1 MLSCPYAT
9 DSGPGTTLVTKD
21 KATIDV
27 PTDTAT
33 KPARF
38 GFLLLP
44 GFPLMSYAS
53 AVEPLRAANNLK
65 RQTLYEWVHLTY
77 DGGDLVASNGVRFP
91 PDAKLAD
98 AEGLDSLFVCAGG
111 NPSQFDH
118 PPTFSRLRELAHA
131 GVRLGGMSGGSY
143 VLARAH
149 LLDGYRCTIHWEHIP
164 AFVEEFPRLSVER
177 TLFVADRDRITC
189 AGGIAALDMMIE
201 LIAQRFGA
209 TLSNAVSEWYL
220 HTRTRQGTDSQRMAL
235 RERTGVANERLLK
248 PLAAM
253 ETHLEN
259 PLSREALAEIAGI
272 TLRQLERLFAEH
284 LGTTI
289 ARRYG
294 EIRLDRAKSLLRQ
307 STLSVAEIAV
317 ACGFVSTSHFSKV
330 YKARFGRRP
339 RQEREIGL
347 PMDLPAA
354 FGVSYK
360 GPSD

>member
-1 MLSCPYAT
+1 
-9 DSGPGTTLVTKD
+9 VIKD
-21 KATIDV
+21 KASAYL
-27 PTDTAT
+27 PANTAS
-33 KPARF
+33 KPVRF

-65 RQTLYEWVHLTY
+65 ENKLFEWVHLSC
-77 DGGDLVASNGVRFP
+77 DGGEVMASNGVHFP
-91 PDAKLAD
+91 ADSSLAEAAD
-98 AEGLDSLFVCAGG
+98 LDSLFVCAGG
-111 NPSQFDH
+111 NPSLFDN

-131 GVRLGGMSGGSY
+131 GVKLGGMSGGSY

-164 AFVEEFPRLSVER
+164 AFIEEFPMLKVER

-209 TLSNAVSEWYL
+209 SLAAAVSEWYL

-248 PLAAM
+248 TLAAM
-253 ETHLEN
+253 ENHLEN
-259 PLSREALAEIAGI
+259 PLNRKALADVAGI
-272 TLRQLERLFAEH
+272 TLRQLERLFVEH
-284 LGTTI
+284 LNTTI
-289 ARRYG
+289 ARRYC
-294 EIRLDRAKSLLRQ
+294 EIRLDRARALLRQ
-307 STLSVAEIAV
+307 STLSIAEIAV

-330 YKARFGRRP
+330 YKARFGVRP
-339 RQEREIGL
+339 RQERETGL
-347 PMDLPAA
+347 TDLPA
-354 FGVSYK
+354 GTDVSYK
-360 GPSD
+360 ETGDKGE